1 MAKKKHPDEV
11 AYRNLCN
18 NMREVTKSTAG
29 KEIIWSIL
37 AMCGLYSESFTGN
50 SQTFY
55 MEGKRAVGL
64 EILQVMEDADKTL
77 YARLLLEAQ
86 KGKNASPEM

>member
-1 MAKKKHPDEV
+1 MAKTKDRDEV
-11 AYRNLCN
+11 QHNLLCS
-18 NMREVTKSTAG
+18 NMRDVTKTRAG
-29 KEIIWSIL
+29 KEVIWAIL

-64 EILQVMEDADKTL
+64 EILQLMEDTDKTL
-77 YARLLLEAQ
+77 YARMLLESS
-86 KGKNASPEM
+86 KEN

>member
-1 MAKKKHPDEV
+1 MAKTKDRDEV
-11 AYRNLCN
+11 QHNLLCS
-18 NMREVTKSTAG
+18 NMRDVTKTRSG
-29 KEIIWSIL
+29 KEVIWAIL

-64 EILQVMEDADKTL
+64 EILQLMEDTDKTL
-77 YARLLLEAQ
+77 YARMLLESS
-86 KGKNASPEM
+86 KEN